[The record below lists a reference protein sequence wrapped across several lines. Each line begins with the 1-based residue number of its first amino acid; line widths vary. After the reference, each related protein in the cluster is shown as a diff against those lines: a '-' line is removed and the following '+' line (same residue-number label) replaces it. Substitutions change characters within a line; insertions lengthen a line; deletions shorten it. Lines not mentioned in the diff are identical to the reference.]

1 MSGLGAGRVNARR
14 RQLSRSL
21 GPSRTLHTIWL
32 LRRYP
37 PNSGQMA
44 KSEGARSQPSLSP
57 EPVGF
62 GWKSVRATPPRL
74 AYTHAETAVGEQMA
88 LFKSSNPEKTVQRD
102 IDAATTNRERISGKL
117 AEAEQAIARHAAA
130 AKQAALTG
138 DDAELDRAE
147 ASLRAAVPVGNQT
160 RTYR

>member
-88 LFKSSNPEKTVQRD
+88 LFKSSNPEKTCSSCATWPMCPLSSMQLQRVSLSSRRVPFRCSGRLGRS
-102 IDAATTNRERISGKL
+102 TTSSL
-117 AEAEQAIARHAAA
+117 LV
-130 AKQAALTG
+130 AL
-138 DDAELDRAE
+138 RC
-147 ASLRAAVPVGNQT
+147 LRLSIWSQRCFAPMRMT
-160 RTYR
+160 